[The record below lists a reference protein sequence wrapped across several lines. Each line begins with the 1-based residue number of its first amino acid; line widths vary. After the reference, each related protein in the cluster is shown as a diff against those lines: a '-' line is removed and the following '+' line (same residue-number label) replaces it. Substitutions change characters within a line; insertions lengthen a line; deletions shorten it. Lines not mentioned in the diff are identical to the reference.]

1 MRYHRYT
8 KPNMAMAEE
17 LWGVKYISYAVF
29 CLQKYNCNGRG
40 ATSRK
45 DRAVSNARRYVGFT
59 SSTRKTRSRDA
70 RINAPAT
77 SPVMNGY
84 KTIST
89 CLLYT
94 SDAAD
99 EEDSVDL

>member
-1 MRYHRYT
+1 MRYQRYT
-8 KPNMAMAEE
+8 KPNMAIAEE
-17 LWGVKYISYAVF
+17 LWGVKYISYDRSG
-29 CLQKYNCNGRG
+29 CPRCSCNGRG
-40 ATSRK
+40 ATSKK
-45 DRAVSNARRYVGFT
+45 DSAVSNARRYVGLT